1 MNTHRLTIA
10 AAAALAL
17 SARDT
22 AQAQSSTNVLDKTL
36 IEAVPLEESVMPTVR
51 PVNSVYGTDR
61 SVIDTPRNVTIISRE
76 HLNAI
81 NIFDVRD
88 FSKLTSSSYTRS
100 NFGAPTTPDIRG
112 QIADTFVN
120 GMRTGLTSNGNG
132 MPVNFNAVESVNIIK
147 GPASVVYGPSQYV
160 SGYIDLQ
167 YKKPYFAGFTGQALG
182 PYCMYDQ
189 RRWPADICP
198 PSQDTQYSQLHNSA
212 HAPGRL

>member
-76 HLNAI
+76 QLNAI

-100 NFGAPTTPDIRG
+100 ISVPRPLRTSAARSPTPSSTACAPD
-112 QIADTFVN
+112 
-120 GMRTGLTSNGNG
+120 
-132 MPVNFNAVESVNIIK
+132 
-147 GPASVVYGPSQYV
+147 
-160 SGYIDLQ
+160 
-167 YKKPYFAGFTGQALG
+167 
-182 PYCMYDQ
+182 
-189 RRWPADICP
+189 
-198 PSQDTQYSQLHNSA
+198 
-212 HAPGRL
+212 

>member
-76 HLNAI
+76 QLNAI

-132 MPVNFNAVESVNIIK
+132 MPVNFNAVESVNIVK
-147 GPASVVYGPSQYV
+147 GPASAVYGPSQYV

-167 YKKPYFAGFTGQALG
+167 SKKPYFDGFHGEVIGTYG
-182 PYCMYDQ
+182 MYDHLAGAVERDQ
-189 RRWPADICP
+189 H
-198 PSQDTQYSQLHNSA
+198 L
-212 HAPGRL
+212 